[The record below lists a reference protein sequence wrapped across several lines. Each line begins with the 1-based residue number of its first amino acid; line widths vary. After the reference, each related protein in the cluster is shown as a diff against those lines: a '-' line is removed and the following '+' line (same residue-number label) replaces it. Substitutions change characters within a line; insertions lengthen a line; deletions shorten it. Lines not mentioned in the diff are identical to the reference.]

1 MDSTDSFN
9 GVQSVEF
16 EGSSVE
22 CPGEVA
28 VAGVVLLLDLEVG
41 RLAGTVVHGICV
53 VDRIADVES
62 VSGVVGVACFCVELV
77 CFLVPCVFGIG
88 VDSFLIKSFL
98 DNFASDQPFGS
109 FEILH
114 GANNF
119 RISWDGIFFEIG
131 LLGSL
136 IALDPGRSVL
146 LVGCVIK

>member
-1 MDSTDSFN
+1 MDSADCFN
-9 GVQSVEF
+9 GVQSIEF

-22 CPGEVA
+22 CPCEVA

-41 RLAGTVVHGICV
+41 GLARAVVHGVGVIDGV
-53 VDRIADVES
+53 ADVES
-62 VSGVVGVACFCVELV
+62 VGGVVGVACFCVELV
-77 CFLVPCVFGIG
+77 GFLVPCVFGIG

-119 RISWDGIFFEIG
+119 RISGDGIFFEIG

-136 IALDPGRSVL
+136 VALDPGSAVL
-146 LVGCVIK
+146 LVGGVIK